1 MLDQSST
8 LTVELKRTESKKKQM
23 MALEDLVI
31 RVPRFG
37 PLPAEGNLHQEQ
49 KVEPHL

>member
-1 MLDQSST
+1 MMT
-8 LTVELKRTESKKKQM
+8 LKN
-23 MALEDLVI
+23 LVI

-37 PLPAEGNLHQEQ
+37 PLPAEGKPHQEQ

>member
-8 LTVELKRTESKKKQM
+8 LTVELKRTKSKKKM
-23 MALEDLVI
+23 IALEDLVI